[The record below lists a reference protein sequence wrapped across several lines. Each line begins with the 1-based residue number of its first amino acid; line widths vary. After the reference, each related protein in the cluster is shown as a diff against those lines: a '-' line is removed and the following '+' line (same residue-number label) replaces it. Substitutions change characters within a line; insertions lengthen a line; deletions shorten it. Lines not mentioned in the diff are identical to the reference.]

1 MLFNVYGKVEIS
13 DANISAAVSVQLW
26 DKDLLADDF
35 LGESI
40 IDDDGKFTILA
51 SLADAGES
59 TPELYVKIFSAGK
72 LKFTSQAVKVSGLLK
87 RNKATGFIEQSSYD
101 LGIFSI

>member
-40 IDDDGKFTILA
+40 LMR
-51 SLADAGES
+51 
-59 TPELYVKIFSAGK
+59 
-72 LKFTSQAVKVSGLLK
+72 KVNSP
-87 RNKATGFIEQSSYD
+87 F
-101 LGIFSI
+101 